1 MSNLQDV
8 PLADPEVLPVDGSD
22 VTPAPKS
29 SSLKRFFKISKKPL
43 MRDQVEEVSE
53 TSSQD
58 HKELGRSNTIS
69 RFFTRLKGSS
79 KDGQEQ
85 SSSVTD
91 AVQHEKPLPNVKPT
105 IKTSISSYWKL
116 LFHRQKNQRQNAGFG
131 LSNNVENVESEEVH
145 ELQPVNHESETD
157 CQSNPK
163 LEDSEIDDNTSD
175 PAQEPPI
182 ALAKKSVANKASGQE
197 ALSALEGGQLSIAEA
212 EIEDSIQ
219 PAPTFV
225 NQFK

>member
-8 PLADPEVLPVDGSD
+8 PLADPEVLPVDGSE

-58 HKELGRSNTIS
+58 NKELGRSNTIS

-85 SSSVTD
+85 SSSVAD
-91 AVQHEKPLPNVKPT
+91 AVAHEKPVPNAKPT

-116 LFHRQKNQRQNAGFG
+116 LFNRQKNQRQNAGFG
-131 LSNNVENVESEEVH
+131 LSNNVQNGEVEEVH

-157 CQSNPK
+157 CQASSK
-163 LEDSEIDDNTSD
+163 VEESAVEDYPTD
-175 PAQEPPI
+175 PAQEPPNT
-182 ALAKKSVANKASGQE
+182 LAKNNRASGE
-197 ALSALEGGQLSIAEA
+197 DLSALEGGPLSIAEA

-225 NQFK
+225 NQYN